1 MNQALPPSDHLG
13 CESFTAT
20 ASSTGTITIGFSSV
34 KDNAQINGI
43 EIQPA

>member
-1 MNQALPPSDHLG
+1 MNQALPPSDQLG
-13 CESFTAT
+13 CDEFTAA
-20 ASSTGTITIGFSSV
+20 ASSTGTITIGFSTV